1 MDSWFKV
8 LEVINKQPN
17 LSQKKIGELSGISSG
32 KVNLVIN
39 QLIKKGCIVS
49 EKNGRNMY
57 YFLTDSGVEFLKKG
71 IEEYQ
76 QKKVNIHS
84 KPKKEIKEA
93 VILAAGQSKEFD
105 RPVSLLELGDI
116 TLFERQLRILKENGI
131 EKIVV
136 VTGYKKEAFEFLKE
150 TDGVYVTENKR
161 YKWTG
166 SMASLACAFEHISDD
181 FLLIEH
187 DVLTEEDTFKQLINF
202 PQRDCILLTKES
214 GSGDEAF
221 VELRNGYLYK
231 ISKDIHQFNRIDGE
245 MVGISKL
252 SYEVYTK
259 MLSEFHDNKNPYLNY
274 EYLLLD
280 VARQYNIGH
289 IRINDLVWAEIDT
302 KEHFDHVKN
311 AVYPRLK
318 RKEAEFKKN
327 YIQELVAN
335 ALSINKEVIVSIE
348 PFGGMTN
355 KNFKIILKNGNEY
368 VLRIPGAG
376 TEQMIN
382 RYEEKINSYIAST
395 IGIDAAL
402 VYFNEVTGV
411 KISEIIPNA
420 ETLNPKTAKRE
431 DNMKLT
437 AGVLRTLHQ
446 SQLNM
451 DNNFDIM
458 AKIEQ
463 YEQIAR
469 GVNGQFYPNYA
480 DVKNQ
485 VISVKQL
492 HEKMDVDFVPSHNDT
507 VPENFV
513 KSGEDQIYLIDWEYS
528 GSNDPMWDLAAHSLE
543 CGFTEEEEELF
554 LTHYFEGAEITKE
567 IKDRV
572 LMNKIFQDFLWSTWT
587 VIKEARGDHFG
598 SYGFDRFNRANK
610 NSGLL
615 LER

>member
-1 MDSWFKV
+1 MYSWFKV

-39 QLIKKGCIVS
+39 QLIKEGYLVS
-49 EKNGRNMY
+49 EKSGRNMN
-57 YFLTDSGVEFLKKG
+57 YFLTDRGVEFFKQG

-93 VILAAGQSKEFD
+93 VILAAGQTKEFD

-116 TLFERQLRILKENGI
+116 TLLKRHLRILKENGI
-131 EKIVV
+131 EKIVI
-136 VTGYKKEAFEFLKE
+136 VTGYKKEAFDFLE
-150 TDGVYVTENKR
+150 EMDGVYVTENNR
-161 YKWTG
+161 FKWTG
-166 SMASLACAFEHISDD
+166 SMASLACAYEHISDD

-187 DVLTEEDTFKQLINF
+187 DVLTEENTFKQLIDF

-245 MVGISKL
+245 IVGISKL
-252 SYEVYTK
+252 SYEVFTK
-259 MLSEFHDNKNPYLNY
+259 MLQEYENNKNPYLNY

-280 VARQYNIGH
+280 VARQYDIGH

-302 KEHFDHVKN
+302 MEHFNHVKN
-311 AVYPRLK
+311 VVYPRLK

-327 YIQELVAN
+327 FIQELVAD
-335 ALSINKEVIVSIE
+335 ALRVTKDEIGSIE

-355 KNFKIILKNGNEY
+355 KNFKVILMNGNQY

-382 RYEEKINSYIAST
+382 RYEEKINSYIASA

-402 VYFNEVTGV
+402 VYFNEDTGV
-411 KISEIIPNA
+411 KISELISNA

-446 SQLNM
+446 SHLKMEN
-451 DNNFDIM
+451 DFDIM

-463 YEQIAR
+463 YEKIAR
-469 GVNGQFYPNYA
+469 DVNGQFYPDYA
-480 DVKNQ
+480 DVKKR
-485 VISVKQL
+485 VIEVRQL
-492 HEKMDVDFVPSHNDT
+492 HEKINVEYVPCHNDT

-513 KSGEDQIYLIDWEYS
+513 KSGENQIYLIDWEYS

-543 CGFTEEEEELF
+543 CGFSEEDEELF
-554 LTHYFEGAEITKE
+554 LSHYFEKEEITNE
-567 IKDRV
+567 LKDRV
-572 LMNKIFQDFLWSTWT
+572 LINKIFQDFLWSTWT
-587 VIKEARGDHFG
+587 IIKEAKGDSFG
-598 SYGFDRFNRANK
+598 SYGIERYTRAKK
-610 NSGLL
+610 NIELL
-615 LER
+615 LAR